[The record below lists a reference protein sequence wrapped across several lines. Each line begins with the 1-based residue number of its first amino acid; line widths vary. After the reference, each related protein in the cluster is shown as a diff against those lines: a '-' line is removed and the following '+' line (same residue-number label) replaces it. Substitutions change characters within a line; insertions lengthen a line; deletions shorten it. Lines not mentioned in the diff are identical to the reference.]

1 MKKQSGMS
9 LIEGLVALLLGSV
22 LGLGTAVIAAKAMQA
37 NRDSNVQ
44 SLVTFDL
51 RSWLQEQ
58 DVAQCTSNSTRQ
70 IADAVSL
77 PMSCAQVDETYTV
90 TALKAD
96 GAEVFAAENFAVT
109 HKSASTLTND
119 VLKGA
124 AIQVT
129 P

>member
-58 DVAQCTSNSTRQ
+58 HVAQCTSNSTRK
-70 IADAVSL
+70 IADDVSL

-96 GAEVFAAENFAVT
+96 GTEVFAAEDFAVT
-109 HKSASTLTND
+109 HKSVFTLTND
-119 VLKGA
+119 VLKGS

>member
-9 LIEGLVALLLGSV
+9 LIEALVALLLGSV
-22 LGLGTAVIAAKAMQA
+22 LGLGTAVIAAKAMVA

-44 SLVTFDL
+44 SLATFDL
-51 RSWLQEQ
+51 RSWLQGQ
-58 DVAQCTSNSTRQ
+58 DAAQCTANSTRQ
-70 IADAVSL
+70 ITDAVSL

-96 GAEVFAAENFAVT
+96 GTEVFAAENFAVT